1 MNNRDRHGRR
11 VYIDR
16 VGNWD
21 PNEVPIGTAISA
33 AYSMIELLSLE
44 PKTQIA
50 GVTCVSDAG
59 GYSYKHM
66 TSMSMK
72 DMRNMTKISEVKGS
86 KHFKYYLCDTI
97 AKLDGTSGKVVLHLA
112 V

>member
-1 MNNRDRHGRR
+1 MNPRDRHGRR

-21 PNEVPIGTAISA
+21 PDEVPIGAAISA
-33 AYSMIELLSLE
+33 AYSMIEVLSLE

-59 GYSYKHM
+59 GYGYKHM
-66 TSMSMK
+66 MSMSMK
-72 DMRNMTKISEVKGS
+72 DMRNMTKISEVKGH
-86 KHFKYYLCDTI
+86 KE
-97 AKLDGTSGKVVLHLA
+97 
-112 V
+112 